1 MIDRPWVI
9 VIGGGVVEGP
19 YLAAD
24 EAIAEAQA
32 TKRGGTLAETSTV
45 LPWPSLAN
53 LPHEEPVERY
63 ILVGGE
69 IQVEALQ

>member
-9 VIGGGVVEGP
+9 VIGGTVTEGP

-24 EAIAEAQA
+24 EAIAAAQA

-53 LPHEEPVERY
+53 VPHEEPTERY

-69 IQVEALQ
+69 IQVEAL